1 MPQTRGLARLVRE
14 PSSVPSDLEGL
25 RAQIDHLDHSLLDLI
40 EQRLSACIA
49 IAALKANA
57 ARGTPKFRPRRE
69 TEIIGRLVG
78 RADRAS
84 PQLVT
89 HVWRELMA
97 HCLQAQARTDL
108 VLCASRSP
116 HGLKERVRERLGR
129 AANAQWVATPAEALD
144 IARQREVVAAIE
156 YSPLDPSW
164 TALARSHLTASD
176 LLREERRRL
185 IPLILSRVV
194 PDGR

>member
-1 MPQTRGLARLVRE
+1 MRISDW
-14 PSSVPSDLEGL
+14 SSDVCSSDL
-25 RAQIDHLDHSLLDLI
+25 AQIDHLDHSLLDLI

-49 IAALKANA
+49 IAALKANDA
-57 ARGTPKFRPRRE
+57 SGTLKFRPRRE

-116 HGLKERVRERLGR
+116 HGLQERVRERL
-129 AANAQWVATPAEALD
+129 
-144 IARQREVVAAIE
+144 ARKSE
-156 YSPLDPSW
+156 
-164 TALARSHLTASD
+164 
-176 LLREERRRL
+176 
-185 IPLILSRVV
+185 
-194 PDGR
+194 G

>member
-1 MPQTRGLARLVRE
+1 MIDHSDHSNRTLNERRLAAWMSTARLKGNE
-14 PSSVPSDLEGL
+14 ASG
-25 RAQIDHLDHSLLDLI
+25 
-40 EQRLSACIA
+40 RL
-49 IAALKANA
+49 
-57 ARGTPKFRPRRE
+57 KFRPRRE

-156 YSPLDPSW
+156 YSPLDPWW
-164 TALARSHLTASD
+164 TALRRSDLTAFD
-176 LLREERRRL
+176 LIREESGRL
-185 IPLILSRVV
+185 VAIIVGRV
-194 PDGR
+194 GRDDVAEGQIGRAHV

>member
-1 MPQTRGLARLVRE
+1 MPQALGLGRLVRE

-25 RAQIDHLDHSLLDLI
+25 RAQIYHLDHSLLDLI

-49 IAALKANA
+49 IAALKANDA
-57 ARGTPKFRPRRE
+57 SGTLKFRPRRE

-97 HCLQAQARTDL
+97 HCLQAQDRK
-108 VLCASRSP
+108 S
-116 HGLKERVRERLGR
+116 
-129 AANAQWVATPAEALD
+129 
-144 IARQREVVAAIE
+144 VV
-156 YSPLDPSW
+156 
-164 TALARSHLTASD
+164 
-176 LLREERRRL
+176 
-185 IPLILSRVV
+185 
-194 PDGR
+194 